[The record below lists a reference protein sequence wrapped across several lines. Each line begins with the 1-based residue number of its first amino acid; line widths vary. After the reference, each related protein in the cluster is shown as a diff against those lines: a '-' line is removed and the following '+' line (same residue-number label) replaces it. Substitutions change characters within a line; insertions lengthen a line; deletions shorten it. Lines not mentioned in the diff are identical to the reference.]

1 MKVAKYL
8 FVWLLPISAAF
19 SFQSHGWATYAAL
32 LFAFV
37 VVPLGDFVLGED
49 RSNPDE
55 SFRQHRIFD
64 VILWLTVPTQIG
76 MLIWFLIISSHDRPF
91 FEAMGIIT
99 AMGMMCGVFG
109 INVAHELG
117 HRSSRTEQF
126 LAQVMLT
133 TSLYPH
139 FFIEHNKGHHKNVAT
154 PEDPATARMGE
165 SVYAFWLRS
174 IYGSW
179 KSGWQIMS
187 KERRRKGLRVWSIG
201 NPMVKYALLIAGCP
215 IMVVVVFGA
224 QAGLY
229 FMAAALM
236 GILLLETVNYIEHYG
251 LTRKKIS
258 EYRYEDVEPM
268 HSWNADYR
276 LGRMV
281 LFDLTRHSDHHYEP
295 SKPYQ
300 VLSSMETASQLPA
313 GYPAMMLLS
322 LIPPLWYTV
331 MHPLIQRTLK

>member
-1 MKVAKYL
+1 MGY
-8 FVWLLPISAAF
+8 ICCSAF
-19 SFQSHGWATYAAL
+19 R
-32 LFAFV
+32 FV

-154 PEDPATARMGE
+154 PEIRQPREWVRAYMH
-165 SVYAFWLRS
+165 
-174 IYGSW
+174 
-179 KSGWQIMS
+179 
-187 KERRRKGLRVWSIG
+187 
-201 NPMVKYALLIAGCP
+201 
-215 IMVVVVFGA
+215 FG
-224 QAGLY
+224 
-229 FMAAALM
+229 
-236 GILLLETVNYIEHYG
+236 
-251 LTRKKIS
+251 
-258 EYRYEDVEPM
+258 
-268 HSWNADYR
+268 
-276 LGRMV
+276 
-281 LFDLTRHSDHHYEP
+281 
-295 SKPYQ
+295 
-300 VLSSMETASQLPA
+300 
-313 GYPAMMLLS
+313 
-322 LIPPLWYTV
+322 
-331 MHPLIQRTLK
+331 